1 MSMDWFNV
9 TEWGSPMDWG
19 VALGLATLTFL
30 VLGMLRRGVRAHYRK
45 MLATDH
51 TEWLELPFGV
61 LARTP
66 RRSMPSTRKVSVVR
80 ESTPNGSSSHSVWS
94 ACSSG

>member
-61 LARTP
+61 LSRT
-66 RRSMPSTRKVSVVR
+66 TLAFFVAVGLFV
-80 ESTPNGSSSHSVWS
+80 GL
-94 ACSSG
+94 

>member
-1 MSMDWFNV
+1 
-9 TEWGSPMDWG
+9 MDWG

-61 LARTP
+61 LSRT
-66 RRSMPSTRKVSVVR
+66 TLAFFVAVGLFV
-80 ESTPNGSSSHSVWS
+80 GL
-94 ACSSG
+94 

>member
-1 MSMDWFNV
+1 MSMDWFKV

-19 VALGLATLTFL
+19 LALGLATLTFL

-51 TEWLELPFGV
+51 TEWLELRFGV
-61 LARTP
+61 LL
-66 RRSMPSTRKVSVVR
+66 VR
-80 ESTPNGSSSHSVWS
+80 AHAEPQLGDLAGGVLPDQRER
-94 ACSSG
+94 